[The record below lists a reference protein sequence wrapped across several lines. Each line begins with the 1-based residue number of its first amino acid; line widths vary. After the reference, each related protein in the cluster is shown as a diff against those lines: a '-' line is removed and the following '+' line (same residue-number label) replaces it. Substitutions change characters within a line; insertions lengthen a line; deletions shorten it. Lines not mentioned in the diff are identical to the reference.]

1 MHTVDVISEA
11 LVSWSLHQRDAPISA
26 RERLAA
32 YAPRAVKRGA
42 FTLVTC
48 HRVEVFACLPASVE
62 PHTWLCGTVEAS
74 DVPLGA
80 AVVRMD
86 AAAVLHLFR
95 LAAGLDSAIAGER
108 QILGQLRRAYAGRGT
123 PLPSML
129 SAAVER
135 ALHHGRLLRAQ
146 TSLGS
151 VTRSIGSLA
160 VDDLLRDLAEPTRA
174 TVLVVGAGEVGKL
187 AVRALRRRVGR
198 ILVVSLSG
206 GSAERAAADAGGE
219 AVALA
224 DIGQA
229 IDAADAVISAA
240 DTRGTVLTADLLT
253 ARVAARP
260 LVVVDIA
267 MPRSVAAD
275 ARLLEGLRYRT
286 VDDLGSETTV
296 SPEVIVAC
304 EEACR
309 AAAAKF
315 IDESTAR
322 DAAPVI
328 AALQARADDLR
339 RRKLDRALAK
349 LGHLSKR
356 DRDIVAGLAQAL
368 ARGLLHEPT
377 AALRTKPSRAGAACD
392 LFGIEP

>member
-80 AVVRMD
+80 AVVRTD

-123 PLPSML
+123 PLASLL
-129 SAAVER
+129 SAA
-135 ALHHGRLLRAQ
+135 
-146 TSLGS
+146 
-151 VTRSIGSLA
+151 
-160 VDDLLRDLAEPTRA
+160 
-174 TVLVVGAGEVGKL
+174 
-187 AVRALRRRVGR
+187 
-198 ILVVSLSG
+198 
-206 GSAERAAADAGGE
+206 
-219 AVALA
+219 
-224 DIGQA
+224 
-229 IDAADAVISAA
+229 
-240 DTRGTVLTADLLT
+240 
-253 ARVAARP
+253 AARA

-349 LGHLSKR
+349 LGDLSKR
-356 DRDIVAGLAQAL
+356 DRDVVAGLAQAL

>member
-1 MHTVDVISEA
+1 G
-11 LVSWSLHQRDAPISA
+11 SA
-26 RERLAA
+26 
-32 YAPRAVKRGA
+32 
-42 FTLVTC
+42 
-48 HRVEVFACLPASVE
+48 
-62 PHTWLCGTVEAS
+62 
-74 DVPLGA
+74 
-80 AVVRMD
+80 
-86 AAAVLHLFR
+86 
-95 LAAGLDSAIAGER
+95 
-108 QILGQLRRAYAGRGT
+108 
-123 PLPSML
+123 
-129 SAAVER
+129 
-135 ALHHGRLLRAQ
+135 
-146 TSLGS
+146 
-151 VTRSIGSLA
+151 A

-224 DIGQA
+224 DVGQA

-275 ARLLEGLRYRT
+275 ARLL
-286 VDDLGSETTV
+286 
-296 SPEVIVAC
+296 
-304 EEACR
+304 
-309 AAAAKF
+309 
-315 IDESTAR
+315 
-322 DAAPVI
+322 
-328 AALQARADDLR
+328 
-339 RRKLDRALAK
+339 
-349 LGHLSKR
+349 
-356 DRDIVAGLAQAL
+356 
-368 ARGLLHEPT
+368 HEPT